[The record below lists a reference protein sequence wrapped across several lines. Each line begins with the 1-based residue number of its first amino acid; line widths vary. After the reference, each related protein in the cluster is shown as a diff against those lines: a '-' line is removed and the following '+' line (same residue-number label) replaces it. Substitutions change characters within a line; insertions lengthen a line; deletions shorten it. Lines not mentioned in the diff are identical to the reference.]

1 MKILYVITSTHTGGA
16 EKALAALAEQTVK
29 EHQVK
34 VVSLKPLGPVAQELE
49 KSGAEVVSL
58 NMKGFI
64 PFGIV
69 KKLQAEILSFQPDI
83 VHAMLFRGIE
93 LTRLACAGKG
103 LKLISTPHFDL
114 SKKNFILRFIDKLL
128 KDLDTLTVAESFST
142 ARYLVEKQHY
152 QKDKVFLL
160 PNGADKTVFF
170 SDESLRR
177 NMRTQYGFTADNTV
191 FISVARLAPV
201 KDPVTLLQA
210 FRNVWRG
217 NSAARLVY
225 VGEGEERPKLENFI
239 RQSGME
245 EAVLLAGEQR
255 DINAWL
261 NMADVFVL
269 TSVEESLPIA
279 LLEAL
284 HVGLPCVVTNVGD
297 MSLWVEHGKNGFV
310 CKPGDILLLSC
321 FLTELLSREKRE
333 ELQRGGVKISQRIGD
348 TSPQYQ
354 HLYQQI
360 YLNSFHVKTNCD
372 TKK

>member
-16 EKALAALAEQTVK
+16 EKALASLVAQTAK
-29 EHQVK
+29 ENSVK
-34 VVSLKPLGPVAQELE
+34 VVCLKPLGIVAQELE

-58 NMKGFI
+58 KMKGIF
-64 PFGIV
+64 PFGMV
-69 KKLQAEILSFQPDI
+69 KKLQAEIDSFQPYL

-93 LTRLACAGKG
+93 FTRLACAGKG
-103 LKLISTPHFDL
+103 IKLISTPHFDI

-152 QKDKVFLL
+152 RKNKVFLL
-160 PNGADKTVFF
+160 PNGVDKTVFF
-170 SDESLRR
+170 RDESLRA
-177 NMRTQYGFTADNTV
+177 NMRQKHGFTQDNII

-201 KDPVTLLQA
+201 KDPITLLQA
-210 FRNVWRG
+210 FRNVWR
-217 NSAARLVY
+217 SHPLARLVY
-225 VGEGEERPKLENFI
+225 VGEGEERLKIENFI
-239 RQSGME
+239 RQSGMDQ
-245 EAVLLAGEQR
+245 AVLLAGEQR

-269 TSVEESLPIA
+269 ASVEESLPMA

-284 HVGLPCVVTNVGD
+284 CIGLPCVVTKVGD
-297 MSLWVEHGKNGFV
+297 MPLWVEHGKNGFV
-310 CKPGDILLLSC
+310 CKPRDVLLMSC
-321 FLTELLSREKRE
+321 FLTELLSWDKRE
-333 ELQRGGVKISQRIGD
+333 EMGKVSEEISCRITD
-348 TSPQYQ
+348 TSLQYQ

-372 TKK
+372 SKK

>member
-1 MKILYVITSTHTGGA
+1 MKILYVITSTQTGGA
-16 EKALAALAEQTVK
+16 EKALAALVVQTVQ
-29 EHQVK
+29 ENQVK
-34 VVSLKPLGPVAQELE
+34 VVSLKPLGPVALELK

-191 FISVARLAPV
+191 FISVARLASV

-261 NMADVFVL
+261 NMADAFVL

-284 HVGLPCVVTNVGD
+284 RVGLPCVVTNVGD
-297 MSLWVEHGKNGFV
+297 MPLWVEHGKNGFV

-321 FLTELLSREKRE
+321 FLTELLSREKME
-333 ELQRGGVKISQRIGD
+333 ELQRGGVDISLRIGD

-360 YLNSFHVKTNCD
+360 YLNSFHVKTTGD
-372 TKK
+372 AEK